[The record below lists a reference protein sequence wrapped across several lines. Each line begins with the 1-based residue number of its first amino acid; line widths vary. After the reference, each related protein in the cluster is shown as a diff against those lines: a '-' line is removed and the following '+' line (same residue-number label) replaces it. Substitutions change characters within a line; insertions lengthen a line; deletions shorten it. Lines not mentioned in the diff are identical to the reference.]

1 MGANSIRSM
10 PVYKL
15 TVFAPF
21 RTNYRYTRYIP
32 IKGHMTKTAFY
43 PDTMKVADRVII
55 LGRALQKNY
64 DRRGYSSDTVFDVV
78 EGRKYWKI
86 MMINNQESVH
96 AFIDKKTG
104 DVFKPASWRGPAKI
118 ARYNLIDEVSYG
130 ECVAR
135 ADWSGGYLY
144 LR

>member
-1 MGANSIRSM
+1 M

-15 TVFAPF
+15 TVFPPF
-21 RTNYRYTRYIP
+21 QTNYRYTRYIP

-64 DRRGYSSDTVFDVV
+64 DRDYVVRGHSGDTVFDVV

-86 MMINNQESVH
+86 NMINNQESVH

-130 ECVAR
+130 QCVAR
-135 ADWSGGYLY
+135 ADWAGGYLY

>member
-1 MGANSIRSM
+1 MNQA
-10 PVYKL
+10 VL
-15 TVFAPF
+15 
-21 RTNYRYTRYIP
+21 
-32 IKGHMTKTAFY
+32 
-43 PDTMKVADRVII
+43 DQMKIADRVVI
-55 LGRALQKNY
+55 LGQRLQTNY
-64 DRRGYSSDTVFDVV
+64 DRHGYASDTVFDVK

-86 MMINNQESVH
+86 NMINNQESVH

-118 ARYNLIDEVSYG
+118 ARYNLLNEGSYG
-130 ECVAR
+130 ECINR

>member
-1 MGANSIRSM
+1 
-10 PVYKL
+10 
-15 TVFAPF
+15 
-21 RTNYRYTRYIP
+21 
-32 IKGHMTKTAFY
+32 MTKTAFY

-55 LGRALQKNY
+55 LGRALQTNY

-104 DVFKPASWRGPAKI
+104 DVYKPASWRGPAKI
-118 ARYNLIDEVSYG
+118 VRYNLLDEVSYG
-130 ECVAR
+130 ECIAR
-135 ADWSGGYLY
+135 ADWAGGYLY
-144 LR
+144 MR